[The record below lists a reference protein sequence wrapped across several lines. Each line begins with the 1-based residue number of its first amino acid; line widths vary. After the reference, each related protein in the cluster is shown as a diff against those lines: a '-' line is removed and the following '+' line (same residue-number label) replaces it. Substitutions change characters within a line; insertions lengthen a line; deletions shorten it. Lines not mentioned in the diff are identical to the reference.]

1 MSEFEIKELINNLIS
16 TWENEIVEFKQ
27 ADNTYS
33 TDSIGEYFSALSN
46 EARLNNRN
54 SAWLVFGVNNKT
66 KQVVGTNYRS
76 DNNENLNL
84 NKLKLQIQQNT
95 DPAMTF
101 RHIYEVND
109 YDGKRIVLFEIPATP
124 LGMPLAWKGHF
135 YSRSGESLVPLT
147 MNKLDQL
154 RAVEDW
160 SAQVIPNAT
169 LEDLDETAIKVAK
182 KAFIEKYANRFSADE
197 VDNWELLTFL
207 DKAKLTQ
214 DGKITRTA
222 LLLLGKSESS
232 FLLSPHPAQITW
244 KLDTKDERA
253 YEHFS
258 IPFLLTTTDIYR
270 KIRNFQIR
278 LLETDSL
285 MAREIS
291 KYDQKIVL
299 EALHNCIAHQDY
311 LLNGRIIV
319 TEKSDKL
326 IFENVG
332 SFSEGKPEDYI
343 DGSKT
348 PKQYRN
354 TFLAQAMVQLNMIDT
369 MGYGIYEMHRKQAQR
384 YLPLPDY
391 SLEQSNTVILTLY
404 GDIVNEAYTSQLINN
419 SNISFTDIC
428 ALDRVQKNLPI
439 TQEIATQL
447 RKQGFIEGRKPN
459 YRVSSVV
466 QRAYPTED
474 KVKYIHSKT
483 QDDDFYTKLIV
494 EYLTQFGTADRA
506 TVNQLLESKLSNDLD
521 IMQKDRKIANLLTK
535 LRRNNLIKNIGT
547 TRKSLWVLIK

>member
-258 IPFLLTTTDIYR
+258 IPFLLTTTEIYR

-278 LLETDSL
+278 LLEADSL

>member
-1 MSEFEIKELINNLIS
+1 MSEYELKQLLNNFIS
-16 TWENEIVEFKQ
+16 TWENEIIEFKQ

-66 KQVVGTNYRS
+66 KKVVGTNYRS

-101 RHIYEVND
+101 RHIYEIND
-109 YDGKRIVLFEIPATP
+109 YDGKRVVLFEIPATP

-154 RAVEDW
+154 RIVEDW
-160 SAQVIPNAT
+160 SAQIIPNAT
-169 LEDLDETAIKVAK
+169 LEDLDAKAIKVAK
-182 KAFIEKYANRFSADE
+182 SAFIEKYANRFSADE
-197 VDNWELLTFL
+197 VENWDISTFL

-214 DGKITRTA
+214 DGKITRTTM
-222 LLLLGKSESS
+222 LLLGKSESS
-232 FLLSPHPAQITW
+232 FLLSPHPAQMTW
-244 KLDTKDERA
+244 KLETKDERA

-258 IPFLLTTTDIYR
+258 IPFLLTTTELYR

-278 LLETDSL
+278 LLENDSL

-311 LLNGRIIV
+311 LLNARIIV

-326 IFENVG
+326 IFENIG

-343 DGSKT
+343 NGSKT

-391 SLEQSNTVILTLY
+391 NLEQSNTVILTLY

-439 TQEIATQL
+439 TKESATQL

-466 QRAYPTED
+466 QRSYPLED
-474 KVKYIHSKT
+474 KVKYIHTKT

-494 EYLTQFGTADRA
+494 EYLTQFSTADRS
-506 TVNQLLESKLSNDLD
+506 TINHLLESKLSNELD
-521 IMQKDRKIANLLTK
+521 ILQKDKKIANLLTK
-535 LRRNNLIKNIGT
+535 LRRNNIIKNIGT
-547 TRKSLWVLIK
+547 TKKSLWVLVQ